1 MCVAQVVGRLCG
13 EQLLG
18 VLDTNNYQKAE
29 IRNKYM
35 QVIQG
40 EKTPMIIHKTQI
52 QIYIHLPFTVE
63 DTKDDGEGGRGEI
76 SFLGINQYCEGYSVS
91 SLNCGNSTLVER
103 VAVVVVALLVMV
115 LAVVLVVVVV
125 LVLVAVV
132 VVVLPTTTT

>member
-1 MCVAQVVGRLCG
+1 
-13 EQLLG
+13 
-18 VLDTNNYQKAE
+18 
-29 IRNKYM
+29 M

-52 QIYIHLPFTVE
+52 QIYIHLPLLLKIRRT
-63 DTKDDGEGGRGEI
+63 TGRGGGI

>member
-1 MCVAQVVGRLCG
+1 
-13 EQLLG
+13 
-18 VLDTNNYQKAE
+18 
-29 IRNKYM
+29 M

-52 QIYIHLPFTVE
+52 QVYIHLPFTVE
-63 DTKDDGEGGRGEI
+63 DTKDNGERGGGVEI

-103 VAVVVVALLVMV
+103 VAVVVVVLLVMV

>member
-1 MCVAQVVGRLCG
+1 
-13 EQLLG
+13 
-18 VLDTNNYQKAE
+18 
-29 IRNKYM
+29 M

-40 EKTPMIIHKTQI
+40 DDNSQDSDSN
-52 QIYIHLPFTVE
+52 IYTSSIYCWRY
-63 DTKDDGEGGRGEI
+63 EGRRGGGGGGI

-103 VAVVVVALLVMV
+103 VAVVVLLVMV

-132 VVVLPTTTT
+132 VMVLLPTTTT